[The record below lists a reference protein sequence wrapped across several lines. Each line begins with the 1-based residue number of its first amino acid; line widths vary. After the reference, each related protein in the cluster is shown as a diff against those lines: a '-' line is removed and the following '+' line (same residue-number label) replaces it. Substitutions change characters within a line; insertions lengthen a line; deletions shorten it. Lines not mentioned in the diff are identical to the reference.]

1 MMPTQA
7 LTAPEEFT
15 VHHVRALAPTL
26 IQAARSGASLNLDL
40 SEVSHIDTAGIQLLL
55 TLRREAARS
64 LTRLEFA
71 SPSAAVS
78 DMVAFYQLGSLLQA
92 PARLLPS

>member
-1 MMPTQA
+1 MPTQA

-26 IQAARSGASLNLDL
+26 IQAARSGAALNLDL
-40 SEVSHIDTAGIQLLL
+40 SAVSRIDTAGIQLLL

-71 SPSAAVS
+71 SPSTAVN

-92 PARLLPS
+92 PARLMPA